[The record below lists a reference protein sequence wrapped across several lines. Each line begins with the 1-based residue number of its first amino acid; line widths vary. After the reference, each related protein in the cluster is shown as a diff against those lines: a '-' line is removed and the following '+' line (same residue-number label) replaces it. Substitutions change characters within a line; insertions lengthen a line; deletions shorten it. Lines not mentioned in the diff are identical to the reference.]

1 MEQDVIREAIGLAK
15 QSAPRGAAY
24 FSEKMTDTQAAIELG
39 RINGWF
45 QAIDFLINLT
55 RYDEIRL
62 ELPEPDFGADDVE
75 GEFGG
80 N

>member
-55 RYDEIRL
+55 RYDEIRQ
-62 ELPEPDFGADDVE
+62 ELPEPDFGADEVE